1 MSFKSKKTDIAS
13 NFLILFIYYLKDK
26 MLTEIGI

>member
-1 MSFKSKKTDIAS
+1 MSFKSKKTDISS